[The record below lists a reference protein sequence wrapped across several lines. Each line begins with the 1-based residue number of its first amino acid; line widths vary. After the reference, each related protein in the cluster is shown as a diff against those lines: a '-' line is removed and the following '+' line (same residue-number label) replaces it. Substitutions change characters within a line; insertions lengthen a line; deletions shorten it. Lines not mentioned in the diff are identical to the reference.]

1 MTNYIRFE
9 AGDGAQLLVEV
20 DSEETGA
27 PGGPVKAGLGTKVR
41 DAVATAGS
49 TLDAALSHMIQA
61 NARSFL
67 DALDGL
73 ERRPAEAELSFGVK
87 ATGELGNLAVAKVG
101 GEASYSVRVLWRA
114 D

>member
-1 MTNYIRFE
+1 MANYIRFD

-20 DSEETGA
+20 DREETGA
-27 PGGPVKAGLGTKVR
+27 PGGPVKAGLGGKVR
-41 DAVATAGS
+41 DAVAAAGT
-49 TLDAALSHMIQA
+49 TLDVALSRVIKA
-61 NARSFL
+61 NARPFL

-73 ERRPAEAELSFGVK
+73 ERRPTEAELSFGVK
-87 ATGELGNLAVAKVG
+87 ATGEVGNFAVAKAG